1 MTLKFFQYHRFINR
15 GFLIGP
21 CLPIYGSGCALI
33 TVAMDGLVL
42 LARSEFSYGT
52 VFAVSFFLCGHTLD
66 DVKHVTVIGPD
77 GKKAELDFRS
87 HR

>member
-1 MTLKFFQYHRFINR
+1 
-15 GFLIGP
+15 
-21 CLPIYGSGCALI
+21 
-33 TVAMDGLVL
+33 MDGLVL

-77 GKKAELDFRS
+77 GKRRNWTSGATDRATDRAMYQG
-87 HR
+87 HI